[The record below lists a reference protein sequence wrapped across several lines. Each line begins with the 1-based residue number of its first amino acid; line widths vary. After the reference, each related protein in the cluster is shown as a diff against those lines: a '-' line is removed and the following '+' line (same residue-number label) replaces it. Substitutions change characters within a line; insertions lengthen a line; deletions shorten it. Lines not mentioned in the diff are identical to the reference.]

1 MGQKFHRTNGGV
13 LSVKGLLMAYR
24 NRRNRIE
31 YKKSKKERK
40 YEEELK
46 RKLDNELVSKMSG

>member
-13 LSVKGLLMAYR
+13 LSVKGLFNGIQSVCN
-24 NRRNRIE
+24 NR
-31 YKKSKKERK
+31 KKERK
-40 YEEELK
+40 YEEVLK